1 MSGILA
7 LGTYTPQRVMKNED
21 FEAYLD
27 TSDEWIVTRTGI
39 RERRI
44 AAPDEYTSDL
54 AFKAVE
60 DLLRRHP
67 GALEGVDGVI
77 VATNTPDALFPDT
90 AALVQ
95 ARFGLNAFAYDLLA
109 GCPGWIYAL
118 VQAHALVEAGL
129 ARKVLTIGA
138 EALSKILDWNDRAT
152 AVLFGDAGGAAVV
165 GKVREGFGF
174 RSFVLG
180 SDGTGAKELF
190 HACVAPRLPDGTSME
205 KRLHMNGREVFKF
218 AVRVMNTATLEA
230 IEKAGLTPEDIKVF
244 VPHQANLRIID
255 AARERLGLPW
265 ERVVVNVDRYGNTST
280 ASIPLALKEAVDE
293 GRIREGDH
301 VLLVS
306 FGAGLTWAA
315 AVLTWGV
322 PDVRRPLSP
331 AKARRSWAWA
341 RPSTRPSPPP
351 KRSWTG
357 PRPPFPA
364 SSSSCGRGRRRPSPS
379 RKTNSP
385 PSFAWATPPTGPF
398 WRRGGRSLPW
408 PPGTPWESGRLTWQR
423 GLWSWRRPSIW
434 CASGGGTCRRP
445 SLRGR
450 GPWPPS

>member
-1 MSGILA
+1 MTGGQAPGILA
-7 LGTYTPQRVMKNED
+7 LGAYVPQRVLRNED

-44 AAPDEYTSDL
+44 AAEDEYTSDL

-60 DLLRRHP
+60 DLLGRHP

-77 VATNTPDALFPDT
+77 VATNTPDALFPNT

-95 ARFGLNAFAYDLLA
+95 ARFGIQGFAYDLLA
-109 GCPGWIYAL
+109 GCPGWLYAL
-118 VQAHALVEAGL
+118 AQAHAMVEASL
-129 ARKVLTIGA
+129 ARKVLVVGA
-138 EALSKILDWNDRAT
+138 EALSKIVDWNDRAT

-165 GKVREGFGF
+165 GRVREGFGF

-180 SDGTGAKELF
+180 ADGTGAKELY
-190 HACVAPRLPDGTSME
+190 HACVAPRLPDGTSMRN
-205 KRLHMNGREVFKF
+205 RLYMNGREVFKF

-280 ASIPLALKEAVDE
+280 ASIPLALKEAVED
-293 GRIREGDH
+293 GRIQEGDH

-315 AVLTWGV
+315 TVLTWGG
-322 PDVRRPLSP
+322 
-331 AKARRSWAWA
+331 A
-341 RPSTRPSPPP
+341 
-351 KRSWTG
+351 
-357 PRPPFPA
+357 
-364 SSSSCGRGRRRPSPS
+364 
-379 RKTNSP
+379 
-385 PSFAWATPPTGPF
+385 
-398 WRRGGRSLPW
+398 
-408 PPGTPWESGRLTWQR
+408 
-423 GLWSWRRPSIW
+423 
-434 CASGGGTCRRP
+434 
-445 SLRGR
+445 
-450 GPWPPS
+450 

>member
-7 LGTYTPQRVMKNED
+7 LGAYAPQRVMKNEE

-27 TSDEWIVTRTGI
+27 TSDEWIMTRTGI

-118 VQAHALVEAGL
+118 AQAHALVEAGL

-230 IEKAGLTPEDIKVF
+230 IEKAGLTPEAIKVF

-293 GRIREGDH
+293 GRIGEGDH

-315 AVLTWGV
+315 AVLTWGG
-322 PDVRRPLSP
+322 
-331 AKARRSWAWA
+331 A
-341 RPSTRPSPPP
+341 
-351 KRSWTG
+351 
-357 PRPPFPA
+357 
-364 SSSSCGRGRRRPSPS
+364 
-379 RKTNSP
+379 
-385 PSFAWATPPTGPF
+385 
-398 WRRGGRSLPW
+398 
-408 PPGTPWESGRLTWQR
+408 
-423 GLWSWRRPSIW
+423 
-434 CASGGGTCRRP
+434 
-445 SLRGR
+445 
-450 GPWPPS
+450 

>member
-7 LGTYTPQRVMKNED
+7 LGAYVPERVMTNAD

-39 RERRI
+39 KERRV
-44 AAPDEYTSDL
+44 AAEDEYTSDL

-67 GALEGVDGVI
+67 GALEGVDAVI

-95 ARFGLNAFAYDLLA
+95 ARFGLKAFAYDLLA

-118 VQAHALVEAGL
+118 AQAHALVEAGL
-129 ARKVLTIGA
+129 AQKVLAVGA
-138 EALSKILDWNDRAT
+138 EALSKIIDWNDRAT
-152 AVLFGDAGGAAVV
+152 AVLFGDGGGAAVV
-165 GKVREGFGF
+165 GKVREGYGF
-174 RSFVLG
+174 RSLVLG
-180 SDGTGAKELF
+180 AAGTGATEN
-190 HACVAPRLPDGTSME
+190 RLY
-205 KRLHMNGREVFKF
+205 MNGREVFKF

-230 IEKAGLTPEDIKVF
+230 IEKAGLTPEDIRLF

-265 ERVVVNVDRYGNTST
+265 ERVAVNVDRYGNTST
-280 ASIPLALKEAVDE
+280 ASIPLALKEAVDA

-315 AVLTWGV
+315 AVLTWGG
-322 PDVRRPLSP
+322 
-331 AKARRSWAWA
+331 A
-341 RPSTRPSPPP
+341 
-351 KRSWTG
+351 
-357 PRPPFPA
+357 
-364 SSSSCGRGRRRPSPS
+364 
-379 RKTNSP
+379 
-385 PSFAWATPPTGPF
+385 
-398 WRRGGRSLPW
+398 
-408 PPGTPWESGRLTWQR
+408 
-423 GLWSWRRPSIW
+423 
-434 CASGGGTCRRP
+434 
-445 SLRGR
+445 
-450 GPWPPS
+450 